1 MGTIR
6 CVPGT
11 SLMNS
16 MRSMGYEL
24 KTAVADVIDN
34 SITAHATTIDV
45 RYHDEGQTPFIAII
59 DDGDGMDRQTAI
71 NAMRLGGTGQTER
84 SKSDLGRFGLGLKT
98 ASLSQ
103 ARSLLVCT
111 RQSGR
116 QTALRWDLDQIQR
129 TGDWSLEELDD
140 EEASKALPRK
150 VRDRFDDGRQ
160 SGTVVLWRKLDRL
173 EALAGKKIVDFDQQ
187 MDEVNNYLALVFH
200 RFLHPYPGDE
210 VRQIRITINGYEVP
224 EVDPFLT
231 QSLTTHSD
239 PAQQLAGTSV
249 MLRAFTLPPLNKLTV
264 HERRLLQLG
273 CKPEAEHSPLRTQGF
288 YIYRSYRL
296 ISWGTWFRMA
306 RVSTRL
312 QHYRVRVDIP
322 NSPELDS
329 QWGLDVKKSRAVPPR
344 SVRHALKEFMVQ
356 FTGDPRFAQTRHQRP
371 TQKKRDE
378 LTGLWKVVE
387 DDDGRYGFEIDD
399 NNIALKDFVSSLSSE
414 QRSSF
419 NSLTRLLT
427 ATIPLGELA
436 DKMGQ
441 SLEHSSPDDFIKPDQ
456 KELVELAQSVWQ
468 FSRSRFASPQ
478 EFAEKMSF
486 VAPFSAVPDVRSILL
501 YAAKEKEGNNE

>member
-1 MGTIR
+1 MGTIQ
-6 CVPGT
+6 CVPDT

-16 MRSMGYEL
+16 MRSIGYEL
-24 KTAVADVIDN
+24 KTAIADIIDN

-111 RQSGR
+111 RKSGK
-116 QTALRWDLDQIQR
+116 QTALRWDLDQIQK

-140 EEASKALPRK
+140 EEASEALPRK

-173 EALAGKKIVDFDQQ
+173 EALAGTKIFDFDEQ
-187 MDEVNNYLALVFH
+187 MDEVNDYLALVFH
-200 RFLHPYPGDE
+200 RFLHPYPEDE
-210 VRQIRITINGYEVP
+210 VQQIHIAINGYEVP

-249 MLRAFTLPPLNKLTV
+249 MLRAFTLPPLNKLTS
-264 HERRLLQLG
+264 HERRLLQLDR
-273 CKPEAEHSPLRTQGF
+273 KPEVEHSPLHTQGF

-344 SVRHALKEFMVQ
+344 SVRHALKEFMSQ
-356 FTGDPRFAQTRHQRP
+356 FTGDPTFAQISHRRSQT
-371 TQKKRDE
+371 KRDE

-387 DDDGRYGFEIDD
+387 DNDGHYGFEIDD
-399 NNIALKDFVSSLSSE
+399 NNIALKSFVSSLSPE

-419 NSLTRLLT
+419 NSLAQLLT

-436 DKMGQ
+436 DKMGR
-441 SLEHSSPDDFIKPDQ
+441 SLEHSSADDFIEPDQ
-456 KELVELAQSVWQ
+456 KELVGLAKALWQ
-468 FSRSRFASPQ
+468 LSRSRFASPQ
-478 EFAEKMSF
+478 KFAEKMSLD
-486 VAPFSAVPDVRSILL
+486 APFSSVPNAHSILL
-501 YAAKEKEGNNE
+501 YATKEGHDE